1 MNEYVIYH
9 ANNFGTAGDGFTKV
23 AVVSADSLGEAY
35 RLTNNVE
42 ENWVDNY
49 QVSVN
54 SKLPKAYEGLRST
67 SSGDVI
73 FDSGEGKFYFLVP
86 IGYKNSGQ
94 TVVLDDFNIKGFLDY
109 YSNGELFEEQ
119 GFYEEMNKREAV

>member
-1 MNEYVIYH
+1 MNDYVIYH

-23 AVVSADSLGEAY
+23 AVVSADSLSEAY
-35 RLTNNVE
+35 RLSNNVE
-42 ENWVDNY
+42 ENWIYNH
-49 QVSVN
+49 QVKL
-54 SKLPKAYEGLRST
+54 SKASEGLRST

-73 FDSGEGKFYFLVP
+73 FNSDEGKFYFLVP

-109 YSNGELFEEQ
+109 HSEGELFEEQ
-119 GFYEEMNKREAV
+119 GFYEEMIKREAV

>member
-1 MNEYVIYH
+1 MNDYVIYH

-23 AVVSADSLGEAY
+23 AVVSADSLSEAY
-35 RLTNNVE
+35 RLSNNVE
-42 ENWVDNY
+42 ENWIYNH
-49 QVSVN
+49 QVKL
-54 SKLPKAYEGLRST
+54 SKASEGLRST

-73 FDSGEGKFYFLVP
+73 FNSDEGKFYFLVP

-109 YSNGELFEEQ
+109 HSEGELFEEQ

>member
-1 MNEYVIYH
+1 MNDYVIYH

-23 AVVSADSLGEAY
+23 AVVSADSLSEAY
-35 RLTNNVE
+35 RLSNNVE
-42 ENWVDNY
+42 ENWIYNH
-49 QVSVN
+49 QVKL
-54 SKLPKAYEGLRST
+54 SKASEGLRST

-73 FDSGEGKFYFLVP
+73 FNSEEGKFYFLVP

-109 YSNGELFEEQ
+109 HSEGELFEEQ

>member
-1 MNEYVIYH
+1 MNDYVIYH

-23 AVVSADSLGEAY
+23 AVVSADSLSEAY
-35 RLTNNVE
+35 RLSNNVE
-42 ENWVDNY
+42 ENWIYNH
-49 QVSVN
+49 QVKL
-54 SKLPKAYEGLRST
+54 SKASEGLRST

-73 FDSGEGKFYFLVP
+73 FNSEEGKFYFLVP

-109 YSNGELFEEQ
+109 HSEGELFEEQ
-119 GFYEEMNKREAV
+119 GFYEEMIKREAV

>member
-35 RLTNNVE
+35 RLSNNVE
-42 ENWVDNY
+42 ESWVDNY
-49 QVSVN
+49 QVKL
-54 SKLPKAYEGLRST
+54 SKASEGLRST

-73 FDSGEGKFYFLVP
+73 FNSEEGKFYFLVP

-109 YSNGELFEEQ
+109 HSEGELFEEQ
-119 GFYEEMNKREAV
+119 GFYEEMIKREAV